1 MKKILYSIV
10 ALMFVGSVAF
20 AGITISGQGS
30 VKFNLMKG
38 ASIGGLVPQENSTKR
53 EPAGETTF
61 FDDWDLSDTDIW
73 IIGETEDGVAGGQIN
88 ITLNENLK
96 ADISDKDN
104 VVLPVNIGDWDVWV
118 KPFDFMTIKALNY
131 GVRSMDR
138 YVDIISEL
146 KDGYGVLKIGSVDKD
161 GNFKKPLADI
171 MKGDLNLNVDDF
183 FGLSFD
189 ASDKPLADIMKGDLN
204 LNVDD
209 FFGLSFDASDADKL
223 NGFILD
229 MNFDV
234 VQVELGLSAS
244 EADGNSNWYDP
255 VMLFAKDKTNFN
267 VGGRV
272 TFPVADILKGA
283 VLYKADIDSRDQGTS
298 VSRNVI
304 GAYVDIYAIENLN
317 LAVGFTGDY
326 TSVKT
331 KTGETTTDG
340 VKFSLSGIDVRAQY
354 NMDKMGFA
362 AHQNLTFGS
371 IKQPSVGNQTQS
383 GPYFAMKT
391 KLGFSYQ
398 ITDTLTTVVE
408 ASNTYGKV
416 GISEDYYTSMD
427 TVVLYPRVVF
437 ALTPSVELNAG
448 LKGMFDLS
456 MGVTAGGTSTSL
468 DMKRSLFEVPL
479 SMKVSFN

>member
-38 ASIGGLVPQENSTKR
+38 ASIGGLVPQEKSTKK
-53 EPAGETTF
+53 EPAGEMTF

-161 GNFKKPLADI
+161 GNFEKPLADI
-171 MKGDLNLNVDDF
+171 MKGDF
-183 FGLSFD
+183 
-189 ASDKPLADIMKGDLN
+189 LN

-234 VQVELGLSAS
+234 VQVELGLSAA

-283 VLYKADIDSRDQGTS
+283 VLYKADIDSRDQETS

-362 AHQNLTFGS
+362 AHQNITFGS
-371 IKQPSVGNQTQS
+371 IKQPMSNQTQS

-416 GISEDYYTSMD
+416 GLSEDKYASMD

-456 MGVTAGGTSTSL
+456 MGYTVGGTSTSL
-468 DMKRSLFEVPL
+468 DEKRSLFEVPL

>member
-38 ASIGGLVPQENSTKR
+38 ASIGGLVPQEKSTKK

-146 KDGYGVLKIGSVDKD
+146 KDGYGVLGVLKIGSVDKD
-161 GNFKKPLADI
+161 GKFK
-171 MKGDLNLNVDDF
+171 
-183 FGLSFD
+183 
-189 ASDKPLADIMKGDLN
+189 KPLADIMKGDLN

-283 VLYKADIDSRDQGTS
+283 VLYKADIDSRDQETS

-331 KTGETTTDG
+331 KTGANTTDG

-416 GISEDYYTSMD
+416 GTSEDSYASMD

-468 DMKRSLFEVPL
+468 DEKRSLFEVPL

>member
-1 MKKILYSIV
+1 MKKILYSII
-10 ALMFVGSVAF
+10 ALTFVGSVAF
-20 AGITISGQGS
+20 AGITVSGQGS

-38 ASIGGLVPQENSTKR
+38 ASIGGQVPQENSTKK

-104 VVLPVNIGDWDVWV
+104 VVLPVNIGDWDVWI

-161 GNFKKPLADI
+161 GSFKNPLYDI
-171 MKGDLNLNVDDF
+171 MNGDLNV
-183 FGLSFD
+183 
-189 ASDKPLADIMKGDLN
+189 
-204 LNVDD
+204 D

-331 KTGETTTDG
+331 KIGESTTDG

-362 AHQNLTFGS
+362 AHQNITFGS
-371 IKQPSVGNQTQS
+371 IKQPGVNQTQS

-416 GISEDYYTSMD
+416 GTSEDYYASMD

-456 MGVTAGGTSTSL
+456 MGVTTGGTSTSL

>member
-1 MKKILYSIV
+1 MKKILYSII
-10 ALMFVGSVAF
+10 ALMLVGSVAF

-30 VKFNLMKG
+30 VKFNLIKG
-38 ASIGGLVPQENSTKR
+38 ASIGGLVQQEKSTKR

-146 KDGYGVLKIGSVDKD
+146 KDGYGVLKIDSVDKD
-161 GNFKKPLADI
+161 GNFEKPFDDI
-171 MKGDLNLNVDDF
+171 MKGDL
-183 FGLSFD
+183 
-189 ASDKPLADIMKGDLN
+189 KGD

-283 VLYKADIDSRDQGTS
+283 VLYKADIDSRDQGPS

-326 TSVKT
+326 TSVKI
-331 KTGETTTDG
+331 KAGETTTDG

-362 AHQNLTFGS
+362 AHQNITFGS
-371 IKQPSVGNQTQS
+371 IKQPSMGNQTQS

-416 GISEDYYTSMD
+416 GLSEDSYASMD

-456 MGVTAGGTSTSL
+456 IGYTSGGTSTSV

>member
-1 MKKILYSIV
+1 MKKILYSII
-10 ALMFVGSVAF
+10 ALMLVGSVAF
-20 AGITISGQGS
+20 AGITVSGQGS
-30 VKFNLMKG
+30 VKFNLIKG
-38 ASIGGLVPQENSTKR
+38 ASIGGLVPQENSTKM

-131 GVRSMDR
+131 GVRSMNR

-146 KDGYGVLKIGSVDKD
+146 KDGYGVLKIGFVDKD
-161 GNFKKPLADI
+161 GNFKKPFDDI
-171 MKGDLNLNVDDF
+171 MKG
-183 FGLSFD
+183 G
-189 ASDKPLADIMKGDLN
+189 LN

-416 GISEDYYTSMD
+416 GTSEDYYISMD

-456 MGVTAGGTSTSL
+456 MGKTVGGTSTSL
-468 DMKRSLFEVPL
+468 NMKRSLFEVPL

>member
-20 AGITISGQGS
+20 AGITVAGQGS

-161 GNFKKPLADI
+161 GNFKNPFDDI
-171 MKGDLNLNVDDF
+171 TNGD
-183 FGLSFD
+183 
-189 ASDKPLADIMKGDLN
+189 

-234 VQVELGLSAS
+234 VQVELGLSAA

-331 KTGETTTDG
+331 KTGESTTDG

-362 AHQNLTFGS
+362 AHQNITFGS
-371 IKQPSVGNQTQS
+371 IKQPMGNQTQS

-416 GISEDYYTSMD
+416 GTSEDYYASMD

-456 MGVTAGGTSTSL
+456 MGVTTGGTSTSL

>member
-1 MKKILYSIV
+1 MKKILYSII
-10 ALMFVGSVAF
+10 ALMLVGSVAF

-38 ASIGGLVPQENSTKR
+38 ASIGGLVPQENSTKG
-53 EPAGETTF
+53 EPAGEMTF

-161 GNFKKPLADI
+161 GNFKDPFADI
-171 MKGDLNLNVDDF
+171 RNGD
-183 FGLSFD
+183 
-189 ASDKPLADIMKGDLN
+189 

-283 VLYKADIDSRDQGTS
+283 VLYKADIDIDSRDQRTS

-326 TSVKT
+326 TSVK
-331 KTGETTTDG
+331 KKEGETTKDG

-371 IKQPSVGNQTQS
+371 IKQPMGNQTQS

-416 GISEDYYTSMD
+416 GTSEDNYASMD

-456 MGVTAGGTSTSL
+456 IGYTSGGTSISL
-468 DMKRSLFEVPL
+468 DTKRSLFEVPL

>member
-1 MKKILYSIV
+1 MI
-10 ALMFVGSVAF
+10 ALMLVGSVAF
-20 AGITISGQGS
+20 AGITVSGQGS

-38 ASIGGLVPQENSTKR
+38 ASIGGLVRQENSTKM

-189 ASDKPLADIMKGDLN
+189 ASD
-204 LNVDD
+204 
-209 FFGLSFDASDADKL
+209 ADKL

-326 TSVKT
+326 TSVKI
-331 KTGETTTDG
+331 KAGETTTDG

-371 IKQPSVGNQTQS
+371 IKQPMGNQTQS

-416 GISEDYYTSMD
+416 GISEDNYASMD

-456 MGVTAGGTSTSL
+456 MGVTDGGTSTSL
-468 DMKRSLFEVPL
+468 DEKRSLFEVPL

>member
-1 MKKILYSIV
+1 MI
-10 ALMFVGSVAF
+10 ALMLVGSVAF
-20 AGITISGQGS
+20 AGITVSGQGS

-38 ASIGGLVPQENSTKR
+38 ASIGGLVPQENSTKM
-53 EPAGETTF
+53 EPAGEMTF

-146 KDGYGVLKIGSVDKD
+146 KDGYGVLKIGFVDKD
-161 GNFKKPLADI
+161 GNFKKPFDDI
-171 MKGDLNLNVDDF
+171 MKG
-183 FGLSFD
+183 G
-189 ASDKPLADIMKGDLN
+189 LN

-416 GISEDYYTSMD
+416 GTSEDYYISMD

-456 MGVTAGGTSTSL
+456 MGKTVGGTSTSL
-468 DMKRSLFEVPL
+468 NMKRSLFEVPL

>member
-1 MKKILYSIV
+1 ML
-10 ALMFVGSVAF
+10 VGSVAF
-20 AGITISGQGS
+20 AGITVSGQGS

-38 ASIGGLVPQENSTKR
+38 ASIGGLVQQEKSTKR

-131 GVRSMDR
+131 GVRSMNR

-161 GNFKKPLADI
+161 GNFEKPFDDI
-171 MKGDLNLNVDDF
+171 MKGDL
-183 FGLSFD
+183 
-189 ASDKPLADIMKGDLN
+189 KGD

-283 VLYKADIDSRDQGTS
+283 VLYKADIDSRDQETS

-362 AHQNLTFGS
+362 AHQNITFGS
-371 IKQPSVGNQTQS
+371 IKQPSMGNQTQS

-416 GISEDYYTSMD
+416 GTSEDDYISMD

-456 MGVTAGGTSTSL
+456 MGVTAGGTTTSL
-468 DMKRSLFEVPL
+468 DIKRSLFEVPL

>member
-1 MKKILYSIV
+1 MKKILYSII
-10 ALMFVGSVAF
+10 ALMLVGSVAF
-20 AGITISGQGS
+20 AGITVSGQGS
-30 VKFNLMKG
+30 VKFNLIKG
-38 ASIGGLVPQENSTKR
+38 ASIGGLVPQENSTKM

-131 GVRSMDR
+131 GVRSMNR

-146 KDGYGVLKIGSVDKD
+146 KDGYGVLKIGFVDKD
-161 GNFKKPLADI
+161 GNFK
-171 MKGDLNLNVDDF
+171 
-183 FGLSFD
+183 
-189 ASDKPLADIMKGDLN
+189 KPLADIMKGDLN

-371 IKQPSVGNQTQS
+371 IKRPMGNQTQS

-416 GISEDYYTSMD
+416 GTSEDYYISMD

-456 MGVTAGGTSTSL
+456 MGKTVGGTSTSL
-468 DMKRSLFEVPL
+468 NMKRSLFEVPL

>member
-1 MKKILYSIV
+1 MKKILYSMI
-10 ALMFVGSVAF
+10 ALILVGSVAF
-20 AGITISGQGS
+20 AGITVSGQGS
-30 VKFNLMKG
+30 VKFNLIKG
-38 ASIGGLVPQENSTKR
+38 ASIGGLVPQENSTKM

-88 ITLNENLK
+88 ITLNENLKADIK

-161 GNFKKPLADI
+161 GSFKDPFDDI
-171 MKGDLNLNVDDF
+171 RPGDLNLNVD
-183 FGLSFD
+183 
-189 ASDKPLADIMKGDLN
+189 N
-204 LNVDD
+204 

-298 VSRNVI
+298 ISRNVI

-362 AHQNLTFGS
+362 AHQNITFGS
-371 IKQPSVGNQTQS
+371 IKQPMGNQTQS

-416 GISEDYYTSMD
+416 GTSEDSYASMD

-456 MGVTAGGTSTSL
+456 MGSTDGGTTTSL

>member
-38 ASIGGLVPQENSTKR
+38 ASIGGLVPQENSTKK
-53 EPAGETTF
+53 EPAGEMTF

-161 GNFKKPLADI
+161 GNFKNPFDDI
-171 MKGDLNLNVDDF
+171 TNGD
-183 FGLSFD
+183 
-189 ASDKPLADIMKGDLN
+189 

-234 VQVELGLSAS
+234 VQVELGLSAA

-331 KTGETTTDG
+331 KTGESTTDG

-362 AHQNLTFGS
+362 AHQNITFGS
-371 IKQPSVGNQTQS
+371 IKQPMGNQTQS
-383 GPYFAMKT
+383 GPCFAMKT

-416 GISEDYYTSMD
+416 GTSEDYYASMD

-456 MGVTAGGTSTSL
+456 MGVTTGGTSTSL

>member
-1 MKKILYSIV
+1 MKKILYSII

-30 VKFNLMKG
+30 VKFNLIKG
-38 ASIGGLVPQENSTKR
+38 ASIGGQVPQENSTKW

-161 GNFKKPLADI
+161 GNFKDPFADI
-171 MKGDLNLNVDDF
+171 MN
-183 FGLSFD
+183 
-189 ASDKPLADIMKGDLN
+189 SD

-298 VSRNVI
+298 ISRNVI

-371 IKQPSVGNQTQS
+371 IKQPMGNQTQS

-416 GISEDYYTSMD
+416 GTSEDYYASMD

-456 MGVTAGGTSTSL
+456 MGVTTGGTSTSL

>member
-1 MKKILYSIV
+1 MKKILYSMI
-10 ALMFVGSVAF
+10 ALMLVGSVAF
-20 AGITISGQGS
+20 AGITVSGQGS

-38 ASIGGLVPQENSTKR
+38 ASIGGLVPQENSTKK
-53 EPAGETTF
+53 EPAGEMTF

-171 MKGDLNLNVDDF
+171 MKGDLNLNVDD
-183 FGLSFD
+183 
-189 ASDKPLADIMKGDLN
+189 I
-204 LNVDD
+204 
-209 FFGLSFDASDADKL
+209 FGLSFDASDADKL

-234 VQVELGLSAS
+234 VQVELGLSAA

-283 VLYKADIDSRDQGTS
+283 VLYKADIDSRDQRTS

-383 GPYFAMKT
+383 GPCFAMKT

-416 GISEDYYTSMD
+416 GLSEDYYISMD

-456 MGVTAGGTSTSL
+456 MGSTVGGTSTSL
-468 DMKRSLFEVPL
+468 GMKRSLFEVPL

>member
-38 ASIGGLVPQENSTKR
+38 ASIGGLVPQENSTKK
-53 EPAGETTF
+53 EPAGEMTF

-161 GNFKKPLADI
+161 GSFKNPFDDI
-171 MKGDLNLNVDDF
+171 MNGD
-183 FGLSFD
+183 
-189 ASDKPLADIMKGDLN
+189 

-326 TSVKT
+326 TSAKI
-331 KTGETTTDG
+331 KAGENTTDG

-371 IKQPSVGNQTQS
+371 IKRPMGNQTQS

-391 KLGFSYQ
+391 KLGFSYR

-416 GISEDYYTSMD
+416 GTSEDNYTSMD

-456 MGVTAGGTSTSL
+456 MGLTAGRTSTSV

>member
-1 MKKILYSIV
+1 MKKILYSII
-10 ALMFVGSVAF
+10 ALMLVGSVAF

-30 VKFNLMKG
+30 VKFNLIKG
-38 ASIGGLVPQENSTKR
+38 ASIGGLVQQENSTKR

-189 ASDKPLADIMKGDLN
+189 ASD
-204 LNVDD
+204 
-209 FFGLSFDASDADKL
+209 ADKL

-283 VLYKADIDSRDQGTS
+283 VLYKADINSRDQGTS

-371 IKQPSVGNQTQS
+371 IKQPMGNQTQS

-416 GISEDYYTSMD
+416 GTSEDYYISMD

-456 MGVTAGGTSTSL
+456 MGSTDGGTSTSL
-468 DMKRSLFEVPL
+468 DEKRSLFEVPL

>member
-1 MKKILYSIV
+1 MKKILYSMI
-10 ALMFVGSVAF
+10 ALMLVGSVAF
-20 AGITISGQGS
+20 AGITVSGQGS

-38 ASIGGLVPQENSTKR
+38 ASIGGLVPQENSTKK
-53 EPAGETTF
+53 EPAGEMTF

-146 KDGYGVLKIGSVDKD
+146 KDGYGVLKIGSVNKD
-161 GNFKKPLADI
+161 GNFEDPFADI
-171 MKGDLNLNVDDF
+171 MKGD
-183 FGLSFD
+183 
-189 ASDKPLADIMKGDLN
+189 

-371 IKQPSVGNQTQS
+371 IKQPMGNQTQS

-416 GISEDYYTSMD
+416 GTSEDYYISMD

-456 MGVTAGGTSTSL
+456 MGKTVGGTSTSL

>member
-1 MKKILYSIV
+1 MKKILYSII
-10 ALMFVGSVAF
+10 ALMLVGSVAF
-20 AGITISGQGS
+20 AGITVSGQGS

-38 ASIGGLVPQENSTKR
+38 ASIGGLVPQENSTKM

-146 KDGYGVLKIGSVDKD
+146 KDGYGVLKIGSVDED
-161 GNFKKPLADI
+161 GNFEDPFDI
-171 MKGDLNLNVDDF
+171 MNGK
-183 FGLSFD
+183 
-189 ASDKPLADIMKGDLN
+189 

-234 VQVELGLSAS
+234 VQVELGLSAA

-283 VLYKADIDSRDQGTS
+283 VLYKADIDSRDKGTS

-326 TSVKT
+326 TSVKI
-331 KTGETTTDG
+331 KRGENTTDG

-362 AHQNLTFGS
+362 AHQNITFGS

-383 GPYFAMKT
+383 GPCFAMKT

-416 GISEDYYTSMD
+416 GLSEDNYISMD

-468 DMKRSLFEVPL
+468 NKKRSLFEVPL

>member
-1 MKKILYSIV
+1 MKKILYSII
-10 ALMFVGSVAF
+10 ALMVVGSVAF
-20 AGITISGQGS
+20 AGITVAGQGS
-30 VKFNLMKG
+30 VKFNLIKG
-38 ASIGGLVPQENSTKR
+38 ASIGGQVPQENSTKR

-161 GNFKKPLADI
+161 GNFKNPFDDI
-171 MKGDLNLNVDDF
+171 TNGDLNV
-183 FGLSFD
+183 
-189 ASDKPLADIMKGDLN
+189 
-204 LNVDD
+204 D

-298 VSRNVI
+298 ISRNVI

-371 IKQPSVGNQTQS
+371 IKQPMGNQTQS

-416 GISEDYYTSMD
+416 GTSEDYYASMD

-456 MGVTAGGTSTSL
+456 MGVTTGGTSTSL

>member
-1 MKKILYSIV
+1 MKKILYSMI
-10 ALMFVGSVAF
+10 ALMLVGSVAF
-20 AGITISGQGS
+20 AGITVSGQGS
-30 VKFNLMKG
+30 VKFNLIKG
-38 ASIGGLVPQENSTKR
+38 ASIGGLVQQENSTKM

-73 IIGETEDGVAGGQIN
+73 IIGETANGIAGGQIN
-88 ITLNENLK
+88 LSLLSDAYSIIMQYTEPNWVPDTEYDRVIT
-96 ADISDKDN
+96 AIG
-104 VVLPVNIGDWDVWV
+104 LPIMIGDWDVWV

-146 KDGYGVLKIGSVDKD
+146 KDGYGVLKIGFVDKD
-161 GNFKKPLADI
+161 GNFKKPFDDI
-171 MKGDLNLNVDDF
+171 MKG
-183 FGLSFD
+183 G
-189 ASDKPLADIMKGDLN
+189 LN

-283 VLYKADIDSRDQGTS
+283 VLYKADIDSRDKGTS

-371 IKQPSVGNQTQS
+371 IKRPMGNQTQS

-416 GISEDYYTSMD
+416 GTSEDYYISMD

-456 MGVTAGGTSTSL
+456 MGKTVGGTSTSL
-468 DMKRSLFEVPL
+468 NMKRSLFEVPL

>member
-1 MKKILYSIV
+1 MKKILYSII
-10 ALMFVGSVAF
+10 ALMLVGSVAF
-20 AGITISGQGS
+20 AGITVSGQGS

-73 IIGETEDGVAGGQIN
+73 IKGETEDGVAGGQIN
-88 ITLNENLK
+88 ITLNENLKADIK

-161 GNFKKPLADI
+161 GSFKDPFDDI
-171 MKGDLNLNVDDF
+171 RPGDLNLNVD
-183 FGLSFD
+183 
-189 ASDKPLADIMKGDLN
+189 N
-204 LNVDD
+204 

-298 VSRNVI
+298 ISRNVI

-362 AHQNLTFGS
+362 AHQNITFGS
-371 IKQPSVGNQTQS
+371 IKQPMGNQTQS

-416 GISEDYYTSMD
+416 GTSEDSYASMD

-456 MGVTAGGTSTSL
+456 MGLTDGGTTTSL

>member
-20 AGITISGQGS
+20 AGITVSGQGS

-38 ASIGGLVPQENSTKR
+38 ASIGGLVPQENSTKM

-161 GNFKKPLADI
+161 GNFKDPFADI
-171 MKGDLNLNVDDF
+171 MN
-183 FGLSFD
+183 
-189 ASDKPLADIMKGDLN
+189 SD

-298 VSRNVI
+298 ISRNVI

-371 IKQPSVGNQTQS
+371 IKQPMGNQTQS

-416 GISEDYYTSMD
+416 GTSEDYYASMD

-456 MGVTAGGTSTSL
+456 MGVTTGGTSTSL

>member
-1 MKKILYSIV
+1 MKKILYSMI
-10 ALMFVGSVAF
+10 ALMLVGSVAF
-20 AGITISGQGS
+20 AGITVSGQGS

-38 ASIGGLVPQENSTKR
+38 ASIGGLVPQENSTKM

-146 KDGYGVLKIGSVDKD
+146 KDGYGVLRVGRFNTEGEGGGKWENPLSSSTASLDELL
-161 GNFKKPLADI
+161 NFTI
-171 MKGDLNLNVDDF
+171 EG
-183 FGLSFD
+183 
-189 ASDKPLADIMKGDLN
+189 
-204 LNVDD
+204 
-209 FFGLSFDASDADKL
+209 SDADKL
-223 NGFILD
+223 SGFILD

-244 EADGNSNWYDP
+244 EADGYSKWYAP
-255 VMLFAKDKTNFN
+255 VMLFADDKSSFN
-267 VGGRV
+267 MGARV
-272 TFPVADILKGA
+272 TFPVADILKGS
-283 VLYKADIDSRDQGTS
+283 VLYKTDIDTKKVGLNI
-298 VSRNVI
+298 SRNVI

-317 LAVGFTGDY
+317 LVVGFTGDY
-326 TSVKT
+326 ISSKDKTTEKTSDV
-331 KTGETTTDG
+331 GAW
-340 VKFSLSGIDVRAQY
+340 SMNGIDLRAQY

-362 AHQNLTFGS
+362 AHQNFTFGS
-371 IKQPSVGNQTQS
+371 TKEFVSDKTYT

-391 KLGFSYQ
+391 KLGFLYK
-398 ITDTLTTVVE
+398 ITDSLDAVVE
-408 ASNTYGKV
+408 ASNTYAKFGTR
-416 GISEDYYTSMD
+416 DDNYNTMD
-427 TVVLYPRVVF
+427 TMVIYPRVAFELV
-437 ALTPSVELNAG
+437 PGVELNAG
-448 LKGMFDLS
+448 LKGTFDLS
-456 MGVTAGGTSTSL
+456 IKRVQSSVTKTANF
-468 DMKRSLFEVPL
+468 KRSIFEVPL

>member
-38 ASIGGLVPQENSTKR
+38 ASIGGLVPQENSTKK
-53 EPAGETTF
+53 EPAGEMTF

-161 GNFKKPLADI
+161 GNFKNPFDDI
-171 MKGDLNLNVDDF
+171 TNGD
-183 FGLSFD
+183 
-189 ASDKPLADIMKGDLN
+189 

-234 VQVELGLSAS
+234 VQVELGLSAA

-331 KTGETTTDG
+331 KTGESTTDG

-362 AHQNLTFGS
+362 AHQNITFGS
-371 IKQPSVGNQTQS
+371 IKQPMGNQTQS
-383 GPYFAMKT
+383 GPCFAMKT

-416 GISEDYYTSMD
+416 GLSEDYYTSMD

-456 MGVTAGGTSTSL
+456 MGSTTGGTSTSL

>member
-1 MKKILYSIV
+1 MKKILYSMI
-10 ALMFVGSVAF
+10 
-20 AGITISGQGS
+20 AGITVSGQGS

-53 EPAGETTF
+53 EPAGEMTF

-161 GNFKKPLADI
+161 GNFKKPFDDI
-171 MKGDLNLNVDDF
+171 MKGD
-183 FGLSFD
+183 FD
-189 ASDKPLADIMKGDLN
+189 DIMKGDF
-204 LNVDD
+204 DD

-326 TSVKT
+326 TSVKI
-331 KTGETTTDG
+331 KAGENTTDG

-371 IKQPSVGNQTQS
+371 IKQPMGNQTQS

-391 KLGFSYQ
+391 KLGFSYR

-416 GISEDYYTSMD
+416 GTSEDNYASMD

-456 MGVTAGGTSTSL
+456 MGLTDGGTSISL
-468 DMKRSLFEVPL
+468 DTKRSLFEVPL

>member
-1 MKKILYSIV
+1 MKKILYSII

-38 ASIGGLVPQENSTKR
+38 ASIGGLVPQENSTKM
-53 EPAGETTF
+53 EPAGEMTF

-161 GNFKKPLADI
+161 GNFKNPFADI
-171 MKGDLNLNVDDF
+171 MNGDLNV
-183 FGLSFD
+183 
-189 ASDKPLADIMKGDLN
+189 
-204 LNVDD
+204 D

-298 VSRNVI
+298 ISRNVI

-371 IKQPSVGNQTQS
+371 IKQPMGNQTQS

-416 GISEDYYTSMD
+416 GTSEDYYASMD

-448 LKGMFDLS
+448 LKGTFDLS
-456 MGVTAGGTSTSL
+456 IKRVQSSVTETANF
-468 DMKRSLFEVPL
+468 KRSIFEVPL

>member
-38 ASIGGLVPQENSTKR
+38 ASIGGQVQQENSTKK

-161 GNFKKPLADI
+161 GNFENPLADI
-171 MKGDLNLNVDDF
+171 MKGDLNVD
-183 FGLSFD
+183 G
-189 ASDKPLADIMKGDLN
+189 
-204 LNVDD
+204 

-234 VQVELGLSAS
+234 VQVELGLSAA

-283 VLYKADIDSRDQGTS
+283 VLYKADIDSRDQETS

-362 AHQNLTFGS
+362 AHQNITFGS
-371 IKQPSVGNQTQS
+371 IKQPMSNQTQS

-416 GISEDYYTSMD
+416 GLSEDEYASMD

-456 MGVTAGGTSTSL
+456 IGYTSGGTSTSV

>member
-1 MKKILYSIV
+1 MKKILYSII
-10 ALMFVGSVAF
+10 ALMLVGSVAF
-20 AGITISGQGS
+20 AGITVSGQGS

-38 ASIGGLVPQENSTKR
+38 ASIGGLVPQENSTKM

-96 ADISDKDN
+96 ADIPDKDN

-118 KPFDFMTIKALNY
+118 KPFDFMTVKALNY

-146 KDGYGVLKIGSVDKD
+146 KDGYGVLKIGFVDKD
-161 GNFKKPLADI
+161 GNFKKPFDDI
-171 MKGDLNLNVDDF
+171 MKG
-183 FGLSFD
+183 G
-189 ASDKPLADIMKGDLN
+189 LN

-371 IKQPSVGNQTQS
+371 IKRPMGNQTQS

-416 GISEDYYTSMD
+416 GTSEDYYISMD

-456 MGVTAGGTSTSL
+456 MGKTVGGTSTSL
-468 DMKRSLFEVPL
+468 NMKRSLFEVPL

>member
-1 MKKILYSIV
+1 MKKILYSII
-10 ALMFVGSVAF
+10 ALMLVGSVAF
-20 AGITISGQGS
+20 AGITVSGQGS

-38 ASIGGLVPQENSTKR
+38 ASIGDQVPQENSTKK
-53 EPAGETTF
+53 EPAGEMTF

-88 ITLNENLK
+88 LSLL
-96 ADISDKDN
+96 SDAYSIIMQYTEPNWVPDTEYDRVIN
-104 VVLPVNIGDWDVWV
+104 AIGLPIMIGDWDVWV

-161 GNFKKPLADI
+161 GSFKDPFDDI
-171 MKGDLNLNVDDF
+171 RPGDLNLNVD
-183 FGLSFD
+183 
-189 ASDKPLADIMKGDLN
+189 N
-204 LNVDD
+204 

-298 VSRNVI
+298 ISRNVI

-362 AHQNLTFGS
+362 AHQNITFGS
-371 IKQPSVGNQTQS
+371 IKQPMGNQTQS

-416 GISEDYYTSMD
+416 GTSEDSYASMD

-456 MGVTAGGTSTSL
+456 MGSTDGGTTTSL

>member
-38 ASIGGLVPQENSTKR
+38 ASIGGLVPQENSTKK

-88 ITLNENLK
+88 ITLNKNLK

-104 VVLPVNIGDWDVWV
+104 GVLPVNIGDWDVWV

-161 GNFKKPLADI
+161 GNFK
-171 MKGDLNLNVDDF
+171 
-183 FGLSFD
+183 
-189 ASDKPLADIMKGDLN
+189 KPLADIMKGDLN

-362 AHQNLTFGS
+362 AHQNITFGS

>member
-1 MKKILYSIV
+1 MKKILYSII
-10 ALMFVGSVAF
+10 ALMLVGSVAF
-20 AGITISGQGS
+20 AGITVSGQGS
-30 VKFNLMKG
+30 VKFNLIKG
-38 ASIGGLVPQENSTKR
+38 ASIGGLVQQENSTKM

-161 GNFKKPLADI
+161 GSFEN
-171 MKGDLNLNVDDF
+171 
-183 FGLSFD
+183 SFD
-189 ASDKPLADIMKGDLN
+189 DIRPGNLN

-371 IKQPSVGNQTQS
+371 IKQPMGNQTQS

-416 GISEDYYTSMD
+416 GFSEDNYESMD

-456 MGVTAGGTSTSL
+456 MGSTVGGTSTSL
-468 DMKRSLFEVPL
+468 GMKRSLFEVPL

>member
-1 MKKILYSIV
+1 MKKILYSMI
-10 ALMFVGSVAF
+10 ALMLVGSVAF
-20 AGITISGQGS
+20 AGITVSGQGS

-38 ASIGGLVPQENSTKR
+38 ASIGGLVPQENSTKM
-53 EPAGETTF
+53 EPAGEMTF

-146 KDGYGVLKIGSVDKD
+146 KDGYGVLKIGFVDKD
-161 GNFKKPLADI
+161 GNFKKPFDDI
-171 MKGDLNLNVDDF
+171 MKG
-183 FGLSFD
+183 G
-189 ASDKPLADIMKGDLN
+189 LN

-283 VLYKADIDSRDQGTS
+283 VLYKADIDSRDQETS

-362 AHQNLTFGS
+362 AHQNITFGS
-371 IKQPSVGNQTQS
+371 IKQPSMGNQTQS

-416 GISEDYYTSMD
+416 GLSEDNYTSMD

-456 MGVTAGGTSTSL
+456 MGLTVGGTSTSL

>member
-1 MKKILYSIV
+1 
-10 ALMFVGSVAF
+10 MFVGSVAF

-30 VKFNLMKG
+30 VKFNLIKG
-38 ASIGGLVPQENSTKR
+38 ASIGGQVPQENSTKW

-161 GNFKKPLADI
+161 GNFKNPFDDI
-171 MKGDLNLNVDDF
+171 TNGD
-183 FGLSFD
+183 
-189 ASDKPLADIMKGDLN
+189 

-234 VQVELGLSAS
+234 VQVELGLSAA

-331 KTGETTTDG
+331 KTGESTTDG

-362 AHQNLTFGS
+362 AHQNITFGS
-371 IKQPSVGNQTQS
+371 IKQPIGNQTQS

-416 GISEDYYTSMD
+416 GLSEDNYASMD

-456 MGVTAGGTSTSL
+456 MGVTTGGTSTSL

>member
-1 MKKILYSIV
+1 MKKILYSMIV
-10 ALMFVGSVAF
+10 LMLVGSVAF
-20 AGITISGQGS
+20 AGITVSGQGS

-38 ASIGGLVPQENSTKR
+38 ASIGGQVPQENSTKW

-161 GNFKKPLADI
+161 GNFKDPFADI
-171 MKGDLNLNVDDF
+171 MN
-183 FGLSFD
+183 
-189 ASDKPLADIMKGDLN
+189 SD

-298 VSRNVI
+298 ISRNVI

-371 IKQPSVGNQTQS
+371 IKQPMGNQTQS

-416 GISEDYYTSMD
+416 GTSEDYYASMD

-456 MGVTAGGTSTSL
+456 MGVTTGGTSTSP

>member
-1 MKKILYSIV
+1 MKKILYSII
-10 ALMFVGSVAF
+10 ALMLVGSVAF
-20 AGITISGQGS
+20 AGITVSGQGS
-30 VKFNLMKG
+30 VKFNLIKG

-88 ITLNENLK
+88 ITLNKNLK

-161 GNFKKPLADI
+161 GSFK
-171 MKGDLNLNVDDF
+171 N
-183 FGLSFD
+183 SFD
-189 ASDKPLADIMKGDLN
+189 DIRPGNLN

-272 TFPVADILKGA
+272 TFPVADILKGS
-283 VLYKADIDSRDQGTS
+283 VLYKTDIDTKKVGLNI
-298 VSRNVI
+298 SRNVI

-362 AHQNLTFGS
+362 AHQNITFGS
-371 IKQPSVGNQTQS
+371 IKKPMGNQTQS

-416 GISEDYYTSMD
+416 GLSEDNYASMD

>member
-1 MKKILYSIV
+1 MKKILYSMI
-10 ALMFVGSVAF
+10 ALMLVGSVAF

-30 VKFNLMKG
+30 VKFNLIKG
-38 ASIGGLVPQENSTKR
+38 ASIGGQVPQENSTKR

-118 KPFDFMTIKALNY
+118 KLFDFMTIKALNY

-161 GNFKKPLADI
+161 GNFKNPFDDI
-171 MKGDLNLNVDDF
+171 TNGD
-183 FGLSFD
+183 
-189 ASDKPLADIMKGDLN
+189 

-234 VQVELGLSAS
+234 VQVELGLSAA

-331 KTGETTTDG
+331 KTGESTTDG

-362 AHQNLTFGS
+362 AHQNITFGS
-371 IKQPSVGNQTQS
+371 IKQPMGNQS

-416 GISEDYYTSMD
+416 GLSEDNYASMD

-456 MGVTAGGTSTSL
+456 MGVTTGGTSTSL

>member
-30 VKFNLMKG
+30 VKFNLIKG
-38 ASIGGLVPQENSTKR
+38 ASIGGQVQQENSTKK

-88 ITLNENLK
+88 ITLNKNLK

-161 GNFKKPLADI
+161 GSFENPLGDI
-171 MKGDLNLNVDDF
+171 MKGDLNVD
-183 FGLSFD
+183 
-189 ASDKPLADIMKGDLN
+189 N
-204 LNVDD
+204 

-244 EADGNSNWYDP
+244 EVDGNSNWYDP

-283 VLYKADIDSRDQGTS
+283 VLYKADIDSRDQGPS

-326 TSVKT
+326 TSAKT
-331 KTGETTTDG
+331 KEGENTTDG

-362 AHQNLTFGS
+362 AHQNITFGS
-371 IKQPSVGNQTQS
+371 IKQPMNNQTQS
-383 GPYFAMKT
+383 FPYFAMKT

-416 GISEDYYTSMD
+416 GLSEDSYVSMD

-456 MGVTAGGTSTSL
+456 IGYTSGGTTTSS
-468 DMKRSLFEVPL
+468 DTKRSLFEVPL